1 MIQDVA
7 HHKTEWVIR
16 KFSGDR
22 DQYEAWLRGEAQ
34 PYEEVVI
41 DGNLLLT
48 EGIAEMFLLLCT
60 TGGTK
65 WDNTNAHIGVG
76 DSATAEAIGQTG
88 LQAATNKLWK
98 AMEASYPTLSGGN
111 VFTWRSVFGSAEANF
126 DWNEFTISN
135 AADDTGDNLN
145 RKVSAQGTKAS
156 GQTWTVD
163 LRITWS

>member
-65 WDNTNAHIGVG
+65 
-76 DSATAEAIGQTG
+76 
-88 LQAATNKLWK
+88 
-98 AMEASYPTLSGGN
+98 
-111 VFTWRSVFGSAEANF
+111 
-126 DWNEFTISN
+126 
-135 AADDTGDNLN
+135 
-145 RKVSAQGTKAS
+145 
-156 GQTWTVD
+156 
-163 LRITWS
+163 